1 MNKDS
6 NKKDFYRKLVLL
18 ILPMTLQNF
27 MFALIPVADI
37 VMLVILEQDQMSAV
51 SLSAQA
57 MFVYNMFLYA
67 IISGMSMF
75 AAQYWGKK
83 DYRSMEK
90 ILGYTLRLALPLG
103 FVFFGMAL
111 LIPEGVIGVFTNE
124 PGIIRYAIGYL
135 RIVAF
140 AYILSGLAQVLGAFL
155 KNVELVKESTIIS
168 IAMVIANITFNAI
181 FIYGL
186 LGAPAMGARG
196 AALGTTISSAIGFVG
211 ALAALLT
218 KSRVKVRL
226 KDIFLT
232 DMELRRDFS
241 KYSGPL
247 LANNLSWGIGFTMI
261 SVIIG
266 HLGGD
271 AVAANSIAAVVK
283 DLVSSFCFALAAG
296 GAIVVGNELGAGNL
310 DRAREYGG
318 RLCRISVI
326 SGIVLGA
333 LTAALTPVIVG
344 LVDITPTAKH
354 YLTWML
360 LMCLYYIMGRSINSV
375 VISGIF
381 AAGGDTKFGMIC
393 DTVTMW
399 AFIVPIGALLAF
411 VIKVPVVAVCFFL
424 YLDEMVKIPV
434 VYKHYKKYLWVKN
447 LVDKHEAAGA

>member
-1 MNKDS
+1 MNKND
-6 NKKDFYRKLVLL
+6 NKKDFYSKLVRL

-103 FVFFGMAL
+103 FVFFGMAFF
-111 LIPEGVIGVFTNE
+111 IPEGVIGVFTNE
-124 PGIIRYAIGYL
+124 PGIIKYAVGYL

-140 AYILSGLAQVLGAFL
+140 AYILSGLAQVLGSFL
-155 KNVELVKESTIIS
+155 KNVELVKESTVIS
-168 IAMVIANITFNAI
+168 VLMVVTNITFNAI

-186 LGAPAMGARG
+186 AGAPAMGARG
-196 AALGTTISSAIGFVG
+196 AALGTTISSAVGFVG
-211 ALAALLT
+211 ALAALIT
-218 KSRVKVRL
+218 KSKVKVRIG
-226 KDIFLT
+226 DIFRT
-232 DMELRRDFS
+232 DMDLRRDFS

-310 DRAREYGG
+310 DKAREYGG
-318 RLCRISVI
+318 RLCKISVV
-326 SGIVLGA
+326 SGIALGA
-333 LTAALTPVIVG
+333 ITAALTPVIVG

-411 VIKVPVVAVCFFL
+411 VIKVPVVGICFFL

-447 LVDKHEAAGA
+447 LVDKPE